1 MERRMNMVIDNYPR
15 PDFKREDWTTLNGE
29 WDFSFDE
36 PVFDRKIQ
44 VPFCY
49 QSEMSGIGDTKVHHM
64 VWYRKEFL
72 VETSRLSGKSLLLKF
87 GAVDYEAEVYIN
99 QIYAGGHKG
108 GHTPFDLDITGL
120 VLKGK
125 NIVTVKVTDYSDAD
139 KPRGKQT
146 WTGENFACWYTP
158 TTGIW
163 QSVWLEYAG
172 KPYIKR
178 IKATPD
184 LERNEVLCEIFISS
198 MERIGAEVS
207 FHSLPVEGGIE
218 MDLGILKISCENGYG
233 KGILALPDLDLRRD
247 QLTWTPEK
255 PNLIEMEVSL
265 QNDKVTSYFGLRSV
279 CVSNGKI
286 LLNGE
291 VLYQRLVLDQGYWS
305 QSLLTPPDEEAIRSD
320 ILLAKKMGF
329 NGARKHQKI
338 EDPRYYYWADRL
350 GFLVWGEMPSC
361 YMYTD
366 NTVENTSRELTEFIE
381 RDYNHPSIITWVTAN
396 ESWGMRNIKTDHSQ
410 QSFSNMLYYQAKA
423 LDKTRPVSGNDGWE
437 QTEHTDILALHDY
450 ELMPETE
457 GKYECL
463 EDILYSQAERRF
475 VLADGQTYRGQPVL
489 MTEYGGIAFSAEE
502 KGWGYYNKVGSE
514 GEFLK
519 RLEPITD
526 FLIKSRKFSGFCY
539 TQLTDVM
546 QETNGLLREDR
557 TPKLPLE
564 KLEKIFGKKIYN

>member
-1 MERRMNMVIDNYPR
+1 MVTESYPR
-15 PDFKREDWTTLNGE
+15 PDFKREDWTNLNGE

-49 QSEMSGIGDTKVHHM
+49 QSEMSGIGDTGVHHM
-64 VWYRKEFL
+64 VWYRKEFI
-72 VETSRLSGKSLLLKF
+72 VEKGRLSGKSLLLKF

-99 QIYAGGHKG
+99 QTYAGGHRG
-108 GHTPFDLDITGL
+108 GHTPFEADITGL
-120 VLKGK
+120 VSEGK
-125 NIVTVKVTDYSDAD
+125 NIITVKAMDYSDAD

-146 WTGENFACWYTP
+146 WTGESFACWYTP

-184 LERNEVLCEIFISS
+184 LERNEALCEIFIST
-198 MERIGAEVS
+198 MERVTAEVF
-207 FHSLPVEGGIE
+207 FHSLPADGGME
-218 MDLGILKISCENGYG
+218 MDLGSLKISCENGYG

-255 PNLIEMEVSL
+255 PNLIEVEVNL

-279 CVSNGKI
+279 RISNGRI

-305 QSLLTPPDEEAIRSD
+305 QSLLTPPDEEAIRND
-320 ILLAKKMGF
+320 ILLSKKMGF

-338 EDPRYYYWADRL
+338 EDPRYYYWADKM

-361 YMYTD
+361 YRYTD
-366 NTVENTSRELTEFIE
+366 STVENTSRELFEFIE

-396 ESWGMRNIKTDHSQ
+396 ESWGMRNIKTDKSQ
-410 QSFSNMLYYQAKA
+410 QSFSNMLFYQAKA

-457 GKYECL
+457 EKYDFL
-463 EDILYSQAERRF
+463 EDILNSYAERRF

-502 KGWGYYNKVGSE
+502 TGWGYYNKVGSE

-564 KLEKIFGKKIYN
+564 KLKKIFGKKLYE

>member
-1 MERRMNMVIDNYPR
+1 MVINNVPR
-15 PDFKREDWTTLNGE
+15 PDFKREDWTDLNGE

-49 QSEMSGIGDTKVHHM
+49 QSEMSGIGNTEVHHI
-64 VWYRKEFL
+64 VWYRKEFV
-72 VETSRLSGKSLLLKF
+72 VEKDRLSGKSLLLKF

-99 QIYAGGHKG
+99 QIHAGDHRG
-108 GHTPFDLDITGL
+108 GHTPFEADITGL
-120 VLKGK
+120 VSDGK
-125 NIVTVKVTDYSDAD
+125 NIITVKVMDYSDAD

-146 WTGENFACWYTP
+146 WTGENFACWYTS

-172 KPYIKR
+172 KPYMKR

-184 LERNEVLCEIFISS
+184 LERNEALCEIFISS
-198 MERIGAEVS
+198 MDRVEGEIA
-207 FHSLPVEGGIE
+207 FHSLPAEGGME
-218 MDLGILKISCENGYG
+218 MDLGSLKIFCENGYG

-255 PNLIEMEVSL
+255 PNLIEMEVKL
-265 QNDKVTSYFGLRSV
+265 PNDKVTSYFGLRSV
-279 CVSNGKI
+279 RVTNGII

-305 QSLLTPPDEEAIRSD
+305 QSLLTPPDEEAIRND
-320 ILLAKKMGF
+320 ILLSKKMGF

-338 EDPRYYYWADRL
+338 EDPRYYYWADKL

-366 NTVENTSRELTEFIE
+366 NTVENTSKELTEFIE

-396 ESWGMRNIKTDHSQ
+396 ESWGMRNIKTDNSQ
-410 QSFSNMLYYQAKA
+410 QSFSNMLFYQAKA
-423 LDKTRPVSGNDGWE
+423 LDRTRLVSGNDGWE

-457 GKYECL
+457 RKYDSM
-463 EDILYSQAERRF
+463 EDILNSHAERRF
-475 VLADGQTYRGQPVL
+475 VLADQEAYRGQPVL

-502 KGWGYYNKVGSE
+502 KGWGYYNKVKSE
-514 GEFLK
+514 EEFLK
-519 RLEPITD
+519 RLEPVTD

-546 QETNGLLREDR
+546 QETNGLLKEDR
-557 TPKLPLE
+557 TPKLSFK
-564 KLEKIFGKKIYN
+564 KLEKIFGKKIYE